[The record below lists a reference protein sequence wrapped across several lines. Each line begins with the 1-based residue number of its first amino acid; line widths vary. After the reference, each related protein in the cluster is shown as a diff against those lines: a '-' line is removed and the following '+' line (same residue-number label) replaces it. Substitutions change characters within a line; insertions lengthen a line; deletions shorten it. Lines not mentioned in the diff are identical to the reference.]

1 MSAAAAAI
9 TINLHDL
16 VLVHPYGDD
25 PAWYEVI
32 EIHGDHLI
40 CTNGLGDDFR
50 VEYRDVYDVTDS
62 DGPLYEDPMGDGDE
76 PKCHP

>member
-1 MSAAAAAI
+1 MSPTTM

-16 VLVHPYGDD
+16 VLVHQYGDD
-25 PAWYEVI
+25 PGWWEVV

-40 CTNGLGDDFR
+40 CTNGLGSTFR
-50 VEYRDVYDVTDS
+50 VDYNDVVDATSGD
-62 DGPLYEDPMGDGDE
+62 DPLYEDPMGDGDE